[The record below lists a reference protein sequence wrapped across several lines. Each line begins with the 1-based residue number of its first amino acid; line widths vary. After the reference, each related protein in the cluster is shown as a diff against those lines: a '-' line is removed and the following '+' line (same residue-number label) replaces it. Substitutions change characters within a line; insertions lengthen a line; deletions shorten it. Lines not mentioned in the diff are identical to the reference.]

1 MVSLQVNKLDQEI
14 IELKSKVVQKDE
26 NIEKLHAE
34 LKKVM
39 MADVK
44 ITPSH
49 RRNQS

>member
-1 MVSLQVNKLDQEI
+1 MMSLQVNKLDQEI

-26 NIEKLHAE
+26 NIEKLHDE

-39 MADVK
+39 TADVK